1 MSEPITPEAAMA
13 ALLDAASDN
22 RLSTLQRVT
31 NVRAAAEAYGDAR
44 VVAELRV
51 LEAESPCDGH
61 EHVQAR
67 IAELGG

>member
-44 VVAELRV
+44 VLAELK
-51 LEAESPCDGH
+51 AMPCPAGH
-61 EHVQAR
+61 DAICGR